1 MNLIREDLSNQIE
14 SLNGT
19 KGDKDNL
26 DTSTIA
32 NLEGLK
38 KSLQAK
44 LKDFVEEMKGHQ
56 VDQKTNNMSL
66 QQEISILKK
75 DKLDLYQKVNGYRIN
90 RNHKENHR
98 YGERYRAGL

>member
-1 MNLIREDLSNQIE
+1 MNLIREDLNNQIE
-14 SLNGT
+14 ALNDT

-26 DTSTIA
+26 DTSTVA

-44 LKDFVEEMKGHQ
+44 LKNFVDELRDHQ
-56 VDQKTNNMSL
+56 VHAKTKNLSL

-75 DKLDLYQKVNGYRIN
+75 DKLDLYQKVNGT
-90 RNHKENHR
+90 
-98 YGERYRAGL
+98 